1 MDIIKQ
7 NGRILMEKA
16 PTETVV
22 GNMTRRVLKIIRDE
36 YTILLGK
43 QEDSEQQESLQHI
56 VKADEFDES
65 FNKPVSVDQLKEL
78 IADHIQE
85 FVSEL
90 ETKYEFLKSF
100 LLKSHFPIIYHSC
113 LISEINIRDQAVK
126 HINANEII
134 MTMGHSKLVSDVLKK
149 AAKDRSFQVIVA
161 ECAPFYYVINFP
173 FMVNKL
179 AECV

>member
-7 NGRILMEKA
+7 NGKILMEKG

-90 ETKYEFLKSF
+90 ETKYEWNIIDF
-100 LLKSHFPIIYHSC
+100 LLWFIPSQNFTSFMC
-113 LISEINIRDQAVK
+113 NSEINIRDQAVK

-149 AAKDRSFQVIVA
+149 AARDRSFQVIVA
-161 ECAPFYYVINFP
+161 ECAPFYYVT
-173 FMVNKL
+173 
-179 AECV
+179 

>member
-7 NGRILMEKA
+7 NGKYLMENA

-43 QEDSEQQESLQHI
+43 QEDSEQQESLQQI

-90 ETKYEFLKSF
+90 ETK
-100 LLKSHFPIIYHSC
+100 
-113 LISEINIRDQAVK
+113 
-126 HINANEII
+126 
-134 MTMGHSKLVSDVLKK
+134 
-149 AAKDRSFQVIVA
+149 
-161 ECAPFYYVINFP
+161 
-173 FMVNKL
+173 
-179 AECV
+179 